1 MVWVVLTGMPKWEAR
16 NSVIAPLVSAQ
27 KPPNGVSLVIRWPI
41 VRTMRH
47 PPAMVPSPIAACA
60 ERITQMG
67 MWSALGRWNAWT
79 GNATNSAELEARRA
93 TMIPIVFW
101 ASLVPCPSEYSAAD
115 TSCSSRNA
123 RSTRRGKER
132 RSTQDKRTVNARA
145 RVSPRSGATTM
156 KISVL
161 THPEVMMAANPAF
174 ATAAPA

>member
-1 MVWVVLTGMPKWEAR
+1 
-16 NSVIAPLVSAQ
+16 AQ

-101 ASLVPCPSEYSAAD
+101 ASLVPCPREYSAAE
-115 TSCSSRNA
+115 TSCSTRNA

-132 RSTQDKRTVNARA
+132 SEERRGGTESREREGHAHSEAVRWGEEAGEADA
-145 RVSPRSGATTM
+145 
-156 KISVL
+156 
-161 THPEVMMAANPAF
+161 
-174 ATAAPA
+174 

>member
-1 MVWVVLTGMPKWEAR
+1 MPAAAGIVRTHAHTICPATPHRTADSRWAAPTPAIAPVMVWVVLTGIPKWEAR
-16 NSVIAPLVSAQ
+16 KSGIAPRVSAQ

-41 VRTMRH
+41 GRTMRQ

-101 ASLVPCPSEYSAAD
+101 ASLVPCPSERSEEH
-115 TSCSSRNA
+115 TS
-123 RSTRRGKER
+123 EL
-132 RSTQDKRTVNARA
+132 Q
-145 RVSPRSGATTM
+145 SPMYLVCRLLLE
-156 KISVL
+156 KKKQK
-161 THPEVMMAANPAF
+161 NKK
-174 ATAAPA
+174 